1 MNTFP
6 TTLPTEN
13 IQREAEITVKEWAEH
28 FRPVRQRTV
37 PSQTTKDKAGALPP
51 AVYEKAKSGT
61 WSGVSFP
68 EAAWKVPSASVS
80 NEPEL
85 DNAVH
90 LSTSSNCAAVTG
102 D

>member
-13 IQREAEITVKEWAEH
+13 TQREAEITVKEWAEH

-37 PSQTTKDKAGALPP
+37 RSQTTKDKPGALPP

-68 EAAWKVPSASVS
+68 DGCME
-80 NEPEL
+80 
-85 DNAVH
+85 
-90 LSTSSNCAAVTG
+90 SSKCFSF
-102 D
+102 